1 MAQDRLIHA
10 ALRTAKK
17 YAEGGTISDDTPPPP
32 AALSDYGVP
41 AKSNLPEEAT
51 AYPEWTMGNTAE
63 AGEFPKVGPV
73 PFEIGPKPKS
83 ERGIIDRTVTG
94 AKHGWGES
102 PTLAQQYP
110 YLAPFIAP
118 AAAVETGLRGMGA
131 IMGAGAGAGAG
142 LAEKAGITDKE
153 IPTPFGTWRTGSADS
168 LERDLNI
175 LNQYPGN
182 PAAPH
187 MPGAATFAKMRARE
201 MARGAGEVAKEFN
214 PIQEGAAGA
223 FGGKLNQ
230 PGPAQWSTK
239 SPHSTYDLPEEALKD
254 FKKVGPQM
262 GSNPGGLYENA
273 QGEQFYVKN
282 PKTADHARNEMLAVK
297 LYQAAGTPIP
307 DVKLARFGGKDAII
321 SPIVEGDVL
330 KHVPYPDYAYTKG
343 IHDNFVVDA
352 WLGNYDSVGTGK
364 DNIVVDPNGV
374 AHRIDM
380 GGALRYRAQ
389 GKLKDKFGPKVDE
402 LETMKDPSINAD
414 AAEVFSGMSY
424 DDLLLGAMKVAK
436 VSDEEIRTLVQ
447 KYGPIHQN
455 QKAVDKLADT
465 LIARKQDII
474 KRFGLDEEGG
484 QSPSGGLPEKVPE
497 FSDKEY
503 QAGME
508 KLVETSGGDVETIAG
523 SLFDIANKY
532 GHKVADGFMHKLP
545 QEYWADIDHYLDQY
559 AQAAGKDPWAEA
571 KSFMAGKTPEPEA
584 VERPWKPKEYT
595 DADMDEYEA
604 MQDQQFQKEKAIAS
618 GEAALPTNKPGHVAQ
633 ALKAIK
639 PEEIIN
645 YLPEHER
652 KNTYPVELPLDK
664 LEALGDRKKYLMPFW
679 GWKGG
684 HEYTG
689 MKIDKSYNE
698 RGQLKHPINSIDK
711 SNYPQ
716 KVMDP
721 KEDKYFSDEP
731 AFFLGLQPQ
740 VAHGYGPNAH
750 PYLIF
755 AKNPAVVDYKST
767 FGTYDWHPHY
777 TSQIIDAAKAA
788 GHDVIFA
795 TNMSDN
801 YHFPNIDAVGELH
814 KEKIHT
820 QVIMLDTKGNVKS
833 PHAELKD
840 WESHLIHS
848 GLAGV
853 GMVGTGLLL
862 HPGQAEAQEQPMQKK
877 ADGGAVAGYT
887 HPIKMKKGGMLNS
900 PIPGRT
906 DKIPV
911 NVPAGAYV
919 LPADIPSALGQGNSM
934 AGAEILK
941 KMFSSGPYGM
951 APMKGRSRP
960 PLPPRWMNPPKT
972 PRLMKAEG
980 GEVEPEPDQDERVP
994 IIAAGGEYILNPE
1007 VVAAIGNGS
1016 MTEGHKVLDKFV
1028 LDVRKHHIK
1037 TLKGLKPPKK

>member
-1 MAQDRLIHA
+1 MSQDRLIHA
-10 ALRTAKK
+10 ALRTAKQ
-17 YAEGGTISDDTPPPP
+17 YAEGGTISDETPPPP
-32 AALSDYGVP
+32 AALSDYGAP
-41 AKSNLPEEAT
+41 TKSNLPEEAT

-73 PFEIGPKPKS
+73 PFEIGPKPKE
-83 ERGIIDRTVTG
+83 ERGIVSRVVEG
-94 AKHGWGES
+94 AKGGWGES

-118 AAAVETGLRGMGA
+118 VNAIETGLRGMGA
-131 IMGAGAGAGAG
+131 GMQAASGLGAGV
-142 LAEKAGITDKE
+142 AEKLGMDRSGADK
-153 IPTPFGTWRTGSADS
+153 

-182 PAAPH
+182 PGGPH
-187 MPGAATFAKMRARE
+187 IPGAATFAKMRAGE
-201 MARGAGEVAKEFN
+201 VARGAGEVAKELN

-223 FGGKLNQ
+223 FGGKLKQ
-230 PGPAQWSTK
+230 PDFGKPEQWSTK
-239 SPHSTYDLPEEALKD
+239 SPASTYDLPEEALKD

-262 GSNPGGLYENA
+262 GSNPGGLYENSH
-273 QGEQFYVKN
+273 GEQFYVKN

-307 DVKLARFGGKDAII
+307 DVKLAKFNGKDAIV
-321 SPIVEGDVL
+321 SPIVEGDAL
-330 KHVPYPDYAYTKG
+330 KHISDLDYAYTHG
-343 IHDNFVVDA
+343 LHDNFVVDA

-364 DNIVVDPNGV
+364 DNIVVDANGV

-424 DDLLLGAMKVAK
+424 DDLLIGAMKVAK

-474 KRFGLDEEGG
+474 KRFGLDEGEAPKGTPE
-484 QSPSGGLPEKVPE
+484 PSGGLPEKLPE
-497 FSDKEY
+497 FTDKEY

-508 KLVETSGGDVETIAG
+508 KLVETARGDTEAIA
-523 SLFDIANKY
+523 SALFDIANKY

-545 QEYWADIDHYLDQY
+545 QEHWADIDHYLDAY
-559 AQAAGKDPWAEA
+559 AQAAGKDPWADV
-571 KSFMAGKTPEPEA
+571 KTHMVGKAPEPEA
-584 VERPWKPKEYT
+584 IERPWKPKEYT
-595 DADMDEYEA
+595 YADLAEYEA
-604 MQDQQFQKEKAIAS
+604 MQDQQFQKEKSIS
-618 GEAALPTNKPGHVAQ
+618 TGEAFQLGGEGVVAKMLMPVSPKDILAHLPEQDIKYSYKLELPDEFVKSLGNKANELIPFWLFKGGNQYKGIEHGHYQVDNKLSVDPKLAVP
-633 ALKAIK
+633 KEKYPHEVPSI
-639 PEEIIN
+639 EEIKKTSM
-645 YLPEHER
+645 EH
-652 KNTYPVELPLDK
+652 
-664 LEALGDRKKYLMPFW
+664 
-679 GWKGG
+679 
-684 HEYTG
+684 
-689 MKIDKSYNE
+689 
-698 RGQLKHPINSIDK
+698 
-711 SNYPQ
+711 
-716 KVMDP
+716 
-721 KEDKYFSDEP
+721 
-731 AFFLGLQPQ
+731 AFFAAVQPQ
-740 VAHGYGPNAH
+740 TGHGYGDWVQ
-750 PYLIF
+750 PYIGF
-755 AKNPAVVDYKST
+755 AKNPAVIDFKAT
-767 FGTYDWHPHY
+767 FGDPKWTLHR
-777 TSQIIDAAKAA
+777 TQQIIKYAKSK
-788 GHDVIFA
+788 GHDVVFA
-795 TNMSDN
+795 TNMDDN
-801 YHFPNIDAVGELH
+801 YHVPNATDFKWNDRL
-814 KEKIHT
+814 HT
-820 QVIMLDTKGNVKS
+820 QVLFLDTKGKLNS

-840 WESHLIHS
+840 WESHLVHS

-862 HPGQAEAQEQPMQKK
+862 HPGQAEAQEQPIQKK
-877 ADGGAVAGYT
+877 ASGGAVGSYT

-911 NVPAGAYV
+911 NVPAGSYV
-919 LPADIPSALGQGNSM
+919 LPADIPSAIGQGNSM

-960 PLPPRWMNPPKT
+960 PLPPRWMNPPKI
-972 PRLMKAEG
+972 PRLMKADG